1 MTRLQAISALV
12 ALTGLAGSACEALIG
27 GVDVT
32 ERPDEGMG
40 ALQTDPPP
48 SPETS
53 VAFPPLP
60 SGSVP
65 VEMPAPPRL
74 EPPATA
80 DAGAVDPEPLDGG
93 TAPPPPDA
101 APDLPP
107 APGPR
112 PVVVDAPSQ
121 LDLVGVVG
129 GGPRL
134 GTCQGGVV
142 VGVRATA
149 NPSTEQFGQ
158 RLVFIEPLCASARVT
173 GDPTSPIIQLTRNE
187 ALVNWSTSDP
197 FLGVPS
203 TDVPDSRLVWVPQPP
218 AFCPDTAPVL
228 VGLSGQYDPV
238 APDDTASDALRSLVI
253 ECAPLT
259 LAANG
264 VDLAV
269 AAAGHLLISQA
280 DNFSASG
287 SDTYR
292 SSCAEGNAVTQIQL
306 HSGYWLDGFV
316 LGCSALR
323 APRAV
328 GEACAGG
335 RDCESGVCGATGS
348 CDGRAG

>member
-1 MTRLQAISALV
+1 MTRLQAISAMV
-12 ALTGLAGSACEALIG
+12 SLTGLAGSACEALIG
-27 GVDVT
+27 EVNVS
-32 ERPDEGMG
+32 ERPDETMG
-40 ALQTDPPP
+40 ALQT
-48 SPETS
+48 
-53 VAFPPLP
+53 APLP
-60 SGSVP
+60 PAQTGGAPSAPSDAVP
-65 VEMPAPPRL
+65 PAPATVPSV
-74 EPPATA
+74 EPPASE
-80 DAGAVDPEPLDGG
+80 DAGVVEVEPSDAGD
-93 TAPPPPDA
+93 TPAPPDA
-101 APDLPP
+101 ASSPPPPPPPP
-107 APGPR
+107 ASR
-112 PVVVDAPSQ
+112 PIVVDAPSQ

-149 NPSTEQFGQ
+149 NPSTELFGQ
-158 RLVFIEPLCASARVT
+158 RLTFIEPLCASASVS
-173 GDPTSPIIQLTRNE
+173 GDAASPTIKLTRND

-203 TDVPDSRLVWVPQPP
+203 TEVPDSRLVWVPQPP
-218 AFCPDTAPVL
+218 AFCPDNAPLL

-238 APDDTASDALRSLVI
+238 APDDADSDALRSLVI

-292 SSCAEGNAVTQIQL
+292 SSCAEGNAVTQLLL

-323 APRAV
+323 APRLA
-328 GEACAGG
+328 GEACAEGQ
-335 RDCESGVCGATGS
+335 DCRSGVCGAGI
-348 CDGRAG
+348 CAE

>member
-1 MTRLQAISALV
+1 MTRRQAISALV

-32 ERPDEGMG
+32 ERPTETMG
-40 ALQTDPPP
+40 TLQTAPSPPP
-48 SPETS
+48 GSGVE
-53 VAFPPLP
+53 LP
-60 SGSVP
+60 SIPAGSASP
-65 VEMPAPPRL
+65 STEG
-74 EPPATA
+74 PATLPSLDPTA
-80 DAGAVDPEPLDGG
+80 NVDAGAADPGPLDAGS
-93 TAPPPPDA
+93 AAPPPDA
-101 APDLPP
+101 APAPP
-107 APGPR
+107 APLAPR

-134 GTCQGGVV
+134 GTCQGGIV

-149 NPSTEQFGQ
+149 NPSTEQFGG
-158 RLVFIEPLCASARVT
+158 RITFIEPLCASARVS
-173 GDPTSPIIQLTRNE
+173 GDPGSPIIELTRDN
-187 ALVNWSTSDP
+187 AIVNWSTSDP

-203 TDVPDSRLVWVPQPP
+203 TQVPDSRLVWVPQPP

-238 APDDTASDALRSLVI
+238 APDDTESDALRSLVI

-280 DNFSASG
+280 DNFAASG

-292 SSCAEGNAVTQIQL
+292 SSCAEGNAVSQILL
-306 HSGYWLDGFV
+306 HSGFWLDGFV

-335 RDCESGVCGATGS
+335 RDCQSGVCSEQVCGE
-348 CDGRAG
+348 